1 MGTRKITMGL
11 AYVWGSTAKEQNVK
25 KLREENGMRAPLIW
39 GALNDDIGGKG
50 DRSNGDMVK

>member
-1 MGTRKITMGL
+1 MGL